1 MNDTDLRQAVTD
13 ALEFEPIHRVLFGV
27 HGDFM
32 SALREKFGENLAYTP
47 AATPETMLA
56 SIHAASKDGAP
67 HPFGI
72 VAAGACGSAQI
83 LNSKS
88 SSPVGAMQTFLDS
101 YLKQGGAERIDYVH
115 GEDIVIRLG
124 RQPGNVGI
132 CLPVLNKSDL
142 FKTVILEGA
151 LPRKSFSMGEARE
164 KRFYLEARKLS

>member
-1 MNDTDLRQAVTD
+1 
-13 ALEFEPIHRVLFGV
+13 
-27 HGDFM
+27 M
-32 SALREKFGENLAYTP
+32 SALREKFGENLVYSP
-47 AATPETMLA
+47 AAGPEAMLESVHTA
-56 SIHAASKDGAP
+56 SIVGTP

-72 VAAGACGSAQI
+72 VVAGAFGVAQI
-83 LNSKS
+83 MNSKS
-88 SSPVGAMQTFLDS
+88 SSPVGAMQAFLDS